1 MPLEW
6 KLKQFLD
13 QEGITAYRLADEAHG
28 KLSQNGVYR
37 LTSGDL
43 KGIRFETLEVILPA
57 LSKLS
62 GRKVTVHDLLEYVY
76 EDEETR

>member
-13 QEGITAYRLADEAHG
+13 QEGITAYRLADETHG
-28 KLSQNGVYR
+28 LLSQNGVYR
-37 LTSGDL
+37 LTSSDL

-62 GRKVTVHDLLEYVY
+62 GKRVSIHDLLEYVY
-76 EDEETR
+76 EEE

>member
-1 MPLEW
+1 MPLKW
-6 KLKQFLD
+6 KLKQFLE
-13 QEGITAYRLADEAHG
+13 QEGITAYRLADETHG

-43 KGIRFETLEVILPA
+43 KGIRFESLEVVLPA

-62 GRKVTVHDLLEYVY
+62 GKRVSVHDLLEYVY
-76 EDEETR
+76 EED

>member
-1 MPLEW
+1 MPVQW

-13 QEGITAYRLADEAHG
+13 QEGITAYRLADETHG

-37 LTSGDL
+37 LASGEL
-43 KGIRFETLEVILPA
+43 KGIRFETLDIIIPA

-62 GRKVTVHDLLEYVY
+62 GKQVTLQELLEYVS
-76 EDEETR
+76 EDA